1 MGNPFWKELGALS
14 RTSISLDRRAF
25 VQGAGAACISSAIY
39 PAFAQPNANGA
50 EERPS
55 PFRLGVVVWIGDG
68 ESIDAAIQG
77 VHELGF
83 RSCQVGFERLSADAT
98 TPLRNA
104 LTKYG
109 VEATAFSEHGPGSRV
124 FDFYRGPE
132 TIGIVPAATRE
143 ARIGNLKLAAD
154 VAAECGIPAIHTHC
168 GFIPENPNDPLYAES
183 VVAVNTI
190 ARHCK
195 ERGSIFLCETGE
207 ETPITLLRMIQDV
220 GMDNVFVNLDVANLI
235 LYGKGNPVDA
245 MDVIGHLVRGI
256 HAKDGLFPTDPRS
269 LGKEVNI
276 GEGKVDFATVFKRL
290 ADVKY
295 QGSITIERET
305 RGAQQRDDILRSK
318 TYLENLIRKTG
329 RDA

>member
-1 MGNPFWKELGALS
+1 MNF
-14 RTSISLDRRAF
+14 LDRRAF
-25 VQGAGAACISSAIY
+25 VQGAGAVCISSAIH
-39 PAFAQPNANGA
+39 PAFAQSTAHDAVP
-50 EERPS
+50 RPS

-68 ESIDAAIQG
+68 ESMEAAING

-83 RSCQVGFERLSADAT
+83 SSCQIGFERLTADVTVPLKSALA
-98 TPLRNA
+98 
-104 LTKYG
+104 KYG

-124 FDFYRGPE
+124 FDFYKGPE

-154 VAAECGIPAIHTHC
+154 IAAECGIPAIHTHC

-183 VVAVNTI
+183 VAAVKTI

-195 ERGSIFLCETGE
+195 ERGSMFLCETGE
-207 ETPITLLRMIQDV
+207 ETPITLLRMIEDA

-269 LGKEVNI
+269 LGKEVAI

-295 QGSITIERET
+295 QGPITIERET
-305 RGAQQRDDILRSK
+305 RGPQQRDDILRSK
-318 TYLENLIRKTG
+318 AYLEDMIG
-329 RDA
+329 RTRRSV